1 VSRALIEHD
10 FGSYREPTRKT
21 NRWRAGQLARQ
32 KTGENK
38 MVNKV
43 KTLDDLRK
51 LREEALEKRRV
62 KSASGQIQIVVG
74 MGTVGIAAGARE
86 TLKAILDYIEQE
98 NLSEIIVR
106 QTGNIGMDSME
117 PIVQVVI
124 GENPK
129 VTYGKVTPDVARRIM
144 KEHVAGGQ
152 IVKENAVEA

>member
-1 VSRALIEHD
+1 
-10 FGSYREPTRKT
+10 
-21 NRWRAGQLARQ
+21 
-32 KTGENK
+32 

-43 KTLDDLRK
+43 KTLEDLRK
-51 LREEALEKRRV
+51 LREEAVEKRRV
-62 KSASGQIQIVVG
+62 KSASGQIQVVVG

-86 TLKAILDYIEQE
+86 TLKAILDTIEQE

-117 PIVQVVI
+117 PIVQVIV

-144 KEHVAGGQ
+144 KEHVVGGQ
-152 IVKENAVEA
+152 IVKDNAVEA